1 MKFLFYQALVCLA
14 ALASAA
20 PASDIDANA
29 NPAAREVLERRVDRC
44 TILQDDVLCR
54 AKPHL
59 NGVARQTFNK
69 GARLPFQCSKDGEAE
84 HRVR

>member
-1 MKFLFYQALVCLA
+1 MKFLFYQTLVSLA

-20 PASDIDANA
+20 PTSDIDANVT
-29 NPAAREVLERRVDRC
+29 PAAREVLERRVDRC
-44 TILQDDVLCR
+44 TILEDDVLCR

-59 NGVARQTFNK
+59 NGVARQTFDK
-69 GARLPFQCSKDGEAE
+69 GARLPFQCSKVGEVE